1 MPMFLFE
8 TRDPHIP
15 SHSATA
21 PALINAM
28 MAGSY
33 TPHKRFCPGASG
45 RSRPH
50 GKIDRK
56 RAQPPQ
62 RERETDT
69 HSSPGPFHAGTIG
82 AGSAL
87 KSTRLPPNDFIP
99 SNLVE
104 LRAPCHDLVF
114 IADELWGSMAGNS
127 AAQTTYAHAC
137 SYAQFVSGQRR
148 ETSGSDGWAVS

>member
-33 TPHKRFCPGASG
+33 TPHKRFCPELQVDPDPTAKSIENEP
-45 RSRPH
+45 S
-50 GKIDRK
+50 
-56 RAQPPQ
+56 PQ

-69 HSSPGPFHAGTIG
+69 HSSTGPFHAGTIG

-127 AAQTTYAHAC
+127 AARTTYAHAC